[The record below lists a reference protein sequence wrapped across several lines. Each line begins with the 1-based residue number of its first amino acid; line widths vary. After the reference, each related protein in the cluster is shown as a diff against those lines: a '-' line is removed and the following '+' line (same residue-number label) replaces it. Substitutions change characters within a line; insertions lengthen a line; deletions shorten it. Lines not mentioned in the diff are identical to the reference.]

1 MDSRAYR
8 LLIFALSFL
17 LISVAS
23 AGCDLLSTPQPTT
36 DLLATS
42 VAQTIAAESTRAA
55 EETPIPPSPTRVTVQ
70 PDLTATEPQPTSTST
85 PTPTPTIDEAA
96 CLRAKFVTDVT
107 IEDDTAL
114 APGVTFLKVWRL
126 RNVGECTWTTDY
138 ALVFVDGDQMDGADE
153 ISLPSDVAPEETVDL
168 SVELTAPEE
177 EGTYQGNWQL
187 RNDVGQLFGIGK
199 EWDEAFWVR
208 IAVEE
213 GGDELA
219 LGDPTWRDTFA
230 SSAYWFMVDTEDTYF
245 EVKDGNLI
253 MESISAGTF
262 DEWGLSNRPELE
274 DFYLEI
280 TARTG
285 DVCSG
290 LDRYGV
296 LIRAPD
302 SSSGVVYGFS
312 CNGRYRIYKWDG
324 ETYTGLREWTASP
337 HILSGP
343 NQTNRLGIWAEGD
356 TFKLYANG
364 KFIAEVSDDEYKE
377 GRFGVFIGSSDSDH
391 FKVYVEEA
399 AYWLIVE

>member
-1 MDSRAYR
+1 MDHRAYR
-8 LLIFALSFL
+8 LLIFVISFL
-17 LISVAS
+17 LISVAL
-23 AGCDLLSTPQPTT
+23 AGCDLLSAPQPTP

-42 VAQTIAAESTRAA
+42 VAETIAVELTQAA
-55 EETPIPPSPTRVTVQ
+55 EDTPIPPSPTSITVQ
-70 PDLTATEPQPTSTST
+70 PEPTATEPPPTATS
-85 PTPTPTIDEAA
+85 TPTPTIDEAA
-96 CLRAKFVTDVT
+96 CYRVEFVTDVT
-107 IEDDTAL
+107 IEDDTAV
-114 APGVTFLKVWRL
+114 APGATFLKVWRL

-153 ISLPSDVAPEETVDL
+153 IAFLSDVAPEDTVDL
-168 SVELTAPEE
+168 SVELKAPED

-187 RNDVGQLFGIGK
+187 RNDAGRIFGIGD
-199 EWDEAFWVR
+199 EWNESFYVR
-208 IAVEE
+208 IVVEE
-213 GGDELA
+213 GGDDLV

-230 SSAYWFMVDTEDTYF
+230 SSAYWFMVDTDDTYF

-253 MESISAGTF
+253 MESINAGTI
-262 DEWGLSNRPELE
+262 DEWGLSNRPALE

-302 SSSGVVYGFS
+302 ASQGYVYGFS

-343 NQTNRLGIWAEGD
+343 NQTNRLGIWAAGD
-356 TFKLYANG
+356 TFRLYANG
-364 KFIAEVSDDEYKE
+364 KFLTEVSDDEYEE
-377 GRFGVFIGSSDSDH
+377 GRFGLFIGSTDTDH

-399 AYWLIVE
+399 AYWLNVE

>member
-1 MDSRAYR
+1 MDHRAYR
-8 LLIFALSFL
+8 LIIFVISFL
-17 LISVAS
+17 LISVAL
-23 AGCDLLSTPQPTT
+23 AGCDLLSTPQPTS

-42 VAQTIAAESTRAA
+42 VAETIAVELTQAA
-55 EETPIPPSPTRVTVQ
+55 EDTPIPPSPPSVTVQ
-70 PDLTATEPQPTSTST
+70 PEPTATEPQPTSTTS
-85 PTPTPTIDEAA
+85 PTPTIDEAA
-96 CLRAKFVTDVT
+96 CYRVEFVTDVT

-114 APGVTFLKVWRL
+114 APGATFTKVWRL
-126 RNVGECTWTTDY
+126 RNVGECTWTTEY
-138 ALVFVDGDQMDGADE
+138 ALVFVDGDQMDGVDE
-153 ISLPSDVAPEETVDL
+153 IALPNDVTPEGTVDL
-168 SVELTAPEE
+168 SVELKAPEE

-187 RNDVGQLFGIGK
+187 RNDAGRLFGIGE

-208 IAVEE
+208 IVVEE
-213 GGDELA
+213 GGDDLV

-230 SSAYWFMVDTEDTYF
+230 SSAYWFMVDTDDTYF

-253 MESISAGTF
+253 MESINAGTI
-262 DEWGLSNRPELE
+262 DEWGLSNRPALE

-302 SSSGVVYGFS
+302 SSQGYVYGFS

-343 NQTNRLGIWAEGD
+343 NQTNRLGIWAAGD
-356 TFKLYANG
+356 TFRLYANG
-364 KFIAEVSDDEYKE
+364 KFLTEVSDDEYEE
-377 GRFGVFIGSSDSDH
+377 GRFGLFIGSTDTDH

-399 AYWLIVE
+399 AYWLNVE

>member
-1 MDSRAYR
+1 MDRRAYR
-8 LLIFALSFL
+8 KLIFAVSFL
-17 LISVAS
+17 LVSVAL
-23 AGCDLLSTPQPTT
+23 AGCDLLSTPLPTT

-42 VAQTIAAESTRAA
+42 VAQTIAAELTRAVVD
-55 EETPIPPSPTRVTVQ
+55 TPIPPSPTPITVQ
-70 PDLTATEPQPTSTST
+70 PEPTATELQPTSTT
-85 PTPTPTIDEAA
+85 TPTPTIDEAA
-96 CLRAKFVTDVT
+96 CYRAEFVTDVT
-107 IEDDTAL
+107 IEDNTAL
-114 APGVTFLKVWRL
+114 APGATFLKVWRL
-126 RNVGECTWTTDY
+126 RNVGACTWTTEY
-138 ALVFVDGDQMDGADE
+138 ALVFVEGDQMDGADE
-153 ISLPSDVAPEETVDL
+153 IALPREVAPEETVDL
-168 SVELTAPEE
+168 SVELKAPEE
-177 EGTYQGNWQL
+177 DGTYQGDWQL
-187 RNDVGQLFGIGK
+187 RDEAGRLFGIGD

-208 IAVEE
+208 IVVEE

-219 LGDPTWRDTFA
+219 LGDPTWRDSFSSGA
-230 SSAYWFMVDTEDTYF
+230 SWFLVDTEDTYF

-253 MESISAGTF
+253 MESINAGTI
-262 DEWGLSNRPELE
+262 DEWGLSNRPAVE

-302 SSSGVVYGFS
+302 ASQGYVYGFS

-324 ETYTGLREWTASP
+324 EVYTGLQEWKASP

-364 KFIAEVSDDEYKE
+364 KLLSEVSDDEYSE
-377 GRFGVFIGSSDSDH
+377 GRFGLFIGSTDTDH

-399 AYWLIVE
+399 AYWLIGD